1 MTSTFLNWH
10 VFRSYPDNL
19 VFSMRLYRSLLGFMD
34 RLGIA
39 RRACLIVYCGFLDPR
54 GGGKK
59 NKKQVEQPA
68 GKNNTNGSCRFGL
81 VSGFLLDMRQVLELT
96 LTINCNTPSTN
107 IVNVVSPTIN
117 RSDQDGLGSIMKDA
131 SSSYA
136 NKLSPM
142 WLNKANIRKLDAN
155 VPKHV
160 DFDIWLPL
168 ALVNEVNDRM
178 KDSLYRDGPW
188 MIRGVPIFLNKWS
201 PSVSL
206 LKEEFSRVLVWVKFH
221 DVLLVAYTSDGLSLI
236 ATKIGTLIMLDSEV
250 MAVHNLEGLGY
261 LKEIICVEYEWEPP
275 YCSTCLI
282 FGHSVFNC
290 PKSLKR
296 VVNKVDKGN
305 GGSSKADDECFVL
318 VKQKTHYRP
327 KVNQSTE
334 GTNGKKNVS
343 TSGNSLKRASM
354 PNVLTS
360 GNGTFSLSNSFKVL
374 NVNDLANV
382 EVELGNKASTSSV
395 KGEGQSATPLVEKI
409 NMLEKHIMEGT
420 CVLVDDDGKPIKKV
434 DYIDDHDSEDEVAPV
449 DNEMA
454 NFLASK
460 MSGVRYGTKS
470 LLEQY
475 RETYENVEYDYDPYD
490 DELYPYSI

>member
-1 MTSTFLNWH
+1 MISMMFLSSTTTTKLA
-10 VFRSYPDNL
+10 SQP
-19 VFSMRLYRSLLGFMD
+19 GFVD

-39 RRACLIVYCGFLDPR
+39 RRACLIVYCGLMCAC
-54 GGGKK
+54 
-59 NKKQVEQPA
+59 VEYE
-68 GKNNTNGSCRFGL
+68 
-81 VSGFLLDMRQVLELT
+81 SGV
-96 LTINCNTPSTN
+96 
-107 IVNVVSPTIN
+107 
-117 RSDQDGLGSIMKDA
+117 LGS
-131 SSSYA
+131 
-136 NKLSPM
+136 
-142 WLNKANIRKLDAN
+142 RRGRLDAN

-206 LKEEFSRVLVWVKFH
+206 LKEEFSRVLVWV
-221 DVLLVAYTSDGLSLI
+221 
-236 ATKIGTLIMLDSEV
+236 
-250 MAVHNLEGLGY
+250 
-261 LKEIICVEYEWEPP
+261 
-275 YCSTCLI
+275 
-282 FGHSVFNC
+282 
-290 PKSLKR
+290 
-296 VVNKVDKGN
+296 
-305 GGSSKADDECFVL
+305 L

-360 GNGTFSLSNSFKVL
+360 GNGTFSLSNSLQVL

-409 NMLEKHIMEGT
+409 NMLEKHIIKGT
-420 CVLVDDDGKPIKKV
+420 CVLVDDDGKPVKKV
-434 DYIDDHDSEDEVAPV
+434 DYVDDHDSEDEVAPV

-454 NFLASK
+454 NFLALK
-460 MSGVRYGTKS
+460 TSGVRYGTKS

-475 RETYENVEYDYDPYD
+475 RETYENAEYDYDPYD